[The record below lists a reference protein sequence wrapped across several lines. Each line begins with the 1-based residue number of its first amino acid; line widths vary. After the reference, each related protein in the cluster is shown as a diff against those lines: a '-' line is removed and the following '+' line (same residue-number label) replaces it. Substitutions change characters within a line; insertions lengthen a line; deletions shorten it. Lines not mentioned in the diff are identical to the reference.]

1 MNFLNNLL
9 NKVFPPF
16 QPISP
21 GIYHYQAPPDAEF
34 PYRLHLRIENDGE
47 GILIVNASTVLHL
60 NQTATE
66 YAFHLVNQTPDS
78 EVSRQVKKRYRISA
92 QQALDDYQD
101 LVEKIEILIN
111 TPDLDPVTFLDFERQ
126 EPYSAQSSIPYR
138 LDCALTYKV
147 VENNLNKDVVPGD
160 RVRRE
165 LLTDEWKSI
174 LSKSW
179 DFGIPHIIFTGG
191 EPTLRPDLVELI
203 AHAEKLGQVTG
214 LLTDGL
220 RLSEPDYLDQLLTNG
235 LDHVMIVFD
244 PKEEQAWEALRDAL
258 AADIYITVH
267 LTLTKALIAQI
278 DPLLEKL
285 KSMGVHSLSIST
297 DVAEIK
303 EKMSDFQQTIA
314 NKNLELHWDIPVP
327 YSNFNPVSLE
337 LEDTGESVKGAG
349 KAWMYVEP
357 DGDVLEAQGMPKVL
371 GNLLENDWQD
381 IIKSV

>member
-66 YAFHLVNQTPDS
+66 YAFYLVNQTPDS
-78 EVSRQVKKRYRISA
+78 EVSRQVKKRYHIPA

-147 VENNLNKDVVPGD
+147 VENNLNKDVAPGD

-235 LDHVMIVFD
+235 LDHVMILFD
-244 PKEEQAWEALRDAL
+244 PNEEQAWEALRDAL

-267 LTLTKALIAQI
+267 LTLTKALIDQI
-278 DPLLEKL
+278 DPLLDRL

-297 DVAEIK
+297 DKSEIK
-303 EKMSDFQQTIA
+303 EKMSDIQQTIA
-314 NKNLELHWDIPVP
+314 NKDLELHWDIPVP

-337 LEDTGESVKGAG
+337 LEETGESVKGAG

-357 DGDVLEAQGMPKVL
+357 DGDVLEAQGTPKVL